1 MNSGAQNEI
10 TERLTR
16 KRANIFI
23 ITMLALTAIAVFMN
37 VRGISKAGVL
47 NYFVLFCIVGYTFF
61 KAFSDGFLFNPYMFF
76 ALTPISLMIYDVGV
90 SEHYLVE
97 LEQSTYNLVFWNF
110 LCLLAGFSLAKK
122 YRLTIGKKE
131 FVSKWAETNTLTSK
145 ELSKHA
151 WILIGL
157 GMLPSIYGCLRGMEY
172 LLTLKLYQ
180 VKGVVSSMPLS
191 SVFQLFLYPAVFCA
205 IFSKNKKTIL
215 FVLVLAVF
223 SVAVNFSKTTVVML
237 SVTVLIAYYNSV
249 AKAPRKKK
257 TAFVLLFCA
266 ALVFFY
272 FSFEIYNNMRHD
284 YDTNKYFSSLGYI
297 GNISEDWFLV
307 VMYLISPW
315 ANLQYIVQTTQAH
328 TWGLWA
334 IKPFLGYLQLDTAL
348 ERAYSLVPLHTA
360 FNTFTFISPFYRDF
374 GFWGSGLESFILGIY
389 IMKVY
394 KLFKDNKKS
403 PLVNSIY
410 AMVAYATV
418 MLFFNNHFL
427 QLSYPITIYIIMIL
441 YRKFFVGKKS

>member
-1 MNSGAQNEI
+1 MNSGAQNDI
-10 TERLTR
+10 TGRLTR

-23 ITMLALTAIAVFMN
+23 ITMLALAAIAVFMI
-37 VRGISKAGVL
+37 VRGISKAGIL

-61 KAFSDGFLFNPYMFF
+61 KALSDSFLFNPYLFF

-90 SEHYLVE
+90 SEHYLIE
-97 LEQSTYNLVFWNF
+97 LEQNTYNLVFWNF
-110 LCLLAGFSLAKK
+110 LCLLAGFALAKK
-122 YRLTIGKKE
+122 YRVTIGKKE
-131 FVSKWAETNTLTSK
+131 FVSKWAGTNTLSSK

-157 GMLPSIYGCLRGMEY
+157 GMLPSLYGCLKGMEY
-172 LLTLKLYQ
+172 LLSLQLYSLKS
-180 VKGVVSSMPLS
+180 VVVSMPLS
-191 SVFQLFLYPAVFCA
+191 SVFQLFIYPAVICA
-205 IFSKNKKTIL
+205 IFSRNKKTI
-215 FVLVLAVF
+215 FSVISLAVF
-223 SVAVNFSKTTVVML
+223 SVAVNFSKTTIVML

-249 AKAPRKKK
+249 AKASRRKK
-257 TAFVLLFCA
+257 TAFVLLLCA

-272 FSFEIYNNMRHD
+272 FSFDIYNNMRHD

-297 GNISEDWFLV
+297 GNISENWFLV

-315 ANLQYIVQTTQAH
+315 ANLQHIVHTTQAH

-348 ERAYSLVPLHTA
+348 ENIYSLVPLHTA
-360 FNTFTFISPFYRDF
+360 FNTYTFISPFYRDF

-389 IMKVY
+389 IMRVY

-403 PLVNSIY
+403 PFVNSIN

-441 YRKFFVGKKS
+441 YRKFFVGKKP